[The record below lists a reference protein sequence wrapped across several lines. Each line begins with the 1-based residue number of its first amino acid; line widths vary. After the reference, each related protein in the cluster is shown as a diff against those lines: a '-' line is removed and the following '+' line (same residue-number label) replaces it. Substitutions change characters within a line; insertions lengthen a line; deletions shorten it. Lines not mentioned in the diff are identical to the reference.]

1 MRFYTIAL
9 AAALPAIAAGPDIL
23 KGNTFGNPKAPVLI
37 EVFSDF
43 ECPACKYMHDKE
55 VPLIM
60 KDFVDK
66 GKAYIVYRYDPLQMH
81 KYGRQAAEFVCAAAQ
96 TGKYVQAAD
105 ALFAKQESWSQDG
118 HVAETVDAVLKP
130 DERQKVRALLRSPAV
145 QSEIKHDMDEAAE
158 LQVPGTPTL
167 VITYNGRRY
176 PLTGKGVMEY
186 VWIKSFLD
194 SLLAK

>member
-1 MRFYTIAL
+1 MKLYVIAL
-9 AAALPAIAAGPDIL
+9 AAALPGIAAAPDIV
-23 KGNTFGNPKAPVLI
+23 KGNTFGNPKAPVMI

-43 ECPACKYMHDKE
+43 QCPACKYMHDEE
-55 VPLIM
+55 VPKLM

-66 GKAYIVYRYDPLQMH
+66 GKAYIIYRYDPLQMH

-96 TGKYVQAAD
+96 TGKYVQAAN

-118 HVAETVDAVLKP
+118 RVAETVDAVLTP
-130 DERQKVRALLRSPAV
+130 DERKKVRALLQAPAV
-145 QSEIKHDMDEAAE
+145 QAEITHDVEEATS

-167 VITYNGRRY
+167 LITFQGRRY

-186 VWIKSFLD
+186 IWVKSFLD

>member
-1 MRFYTIAL
+1 MKLYLIAM
-9 AAALPAIAAGPDIL
+9 AAALPGIAAAPDIL
-23 KGNTFGNPKAPVLI
+23 KGNTFGNAKAPLLI

-60 KDFVDK
+60 KDFIDK
-66 GKAYIVYRYDPLQMH
+66 GKAYMIYRYDPLQGH
-81 KYGRQAAEFVCAAAQ
+81 KYGRVAAEFVCAAAQ
-96 TGKYVQAAD
+96 TGKYLQAAN
-105 ALFAKQESWSQDG
+105 ALFEKQETWAQDG
-118 HVAETVDAVLKP
+118 RVAETVDTVLTP
-130 DERQKVRALLRSPAV
+130 EERQKVRGLLKSPAV
-145 QSEIKHDMDEAAE
+145 QAEIAHDLEEAAAM
-158 LQVPGTPTL
+158 QVPGTPTL
-167 VITYNGRRY
+167 VITYRGRRY

>member
-1 MRFYTIAL
+1 MKLYVMAL
-9 AAALPAIAAGPDIL
+9 AAALPCIAAAPDIM
-23 KGNTFGNPKAPVLI
+23 KGNTFGNPKAPLLI

-43 ECPACKYMHDKE
+43 ECPACKYLHDQE

-66 GKAYIVYRYDPLQMH
+66 GKAYMIYRYDPLQMH
-81 KYGRQAAEFVCAAAQ
+81 KYGRVAAEFVCAAAQ
-96 TGKYVQAAD
+96 TGKYLQAAN
-105 ALFAKQESWSQDG
+105 ALFAKQETWSRDG
-118 HVAETVDAVLKP
+118 HVAETVDAVLTP
-130 DERQKVRALLRSPAV
+130 DERQKVRAFLKSPPV
-145 QSEIKHDMDEAAE
+145 QTEIAHDMEEAAS

-186 VWIKSFLD
+186 VWVKSFLD